1 MLNNTHLYRIHPARQ
16 LDAPVLATAVRTY
29 ELDASFAHHGVW
41 AGASSLVE
49 QAYRYFAAQGRQDV
63 LDEHNYALYMML
75 PQHRDTIGLRYA
87 CLADTA
93 SMTEK
98 TRNFPLDRAYRLIN
112 GAVGLIRAWKKEVGA
127 DEQWALLVRNFQAAG
142 HLASRFVTE
151 LARRLTIGSR
161 IAVCIDCPAAPDPA
175 APPLAAASLAV
186 TPETGFLPLIRL
198 TPQDDAPPVAE
209 GLTYEDLYGAGMAEW
224 ERLYIPLLRY
234 YRHRGDG
241 LNAARVAMRALCVH
255 NHYGF
260 YYEAAGF
267 VDTVLPWLEQ
277 LVGGDEAARWDYIGN
292 IFQALVTTG
301 QEQRALDI
309 VEKHALPYLTQN
321 VLKAKLHY
329 LLAMVHLRYLQQQ
342 DVPLSHRHIE
352 QALHC
357 LQLAEGEIP
366 DEQFAFLSVF
376 LNNGLAFVRVRQ
388 GRPDDALML
397 CQQGFLYLTDMLGNE
412 VHRLHRSVLL
422 YNSAQVLSA
431 LGRYDDTLH
440 YYYRAMEMDP
450 HYSEYYNESGN
461 ILQRLGRHD
470 EALAMYSL
478 AARYSAPYPEV
489 YFNKGACHAQ
499 LGQWNAA
506 LACLNTSLELDPLQ
520 PEAQLL
526 LGETLDMLQRPL
538 DAQAAYS
545 AAIALDPMYV
555 AAHVNRAVNHYTH
568 GDLPAALADMDRVL
582 ELEPMVASHYANRAE
597 IYKALQLRDITAMRQ
612 YQEAA

>member
-1 MLNNTHLYRIHPARQ
+1 MNTTHLYRIRPSQQ

-29 ELDASFAHHGVW
+29 ELDASFANHGVW
-41 AGASSLVE
+41 AGAGSLVE
-49 QAYRYFAAQGRQDV
+49 QAYNYFAAQGRQDV

-75 PQHRDTIGLRYA
+75 PQHRDAIGLKYA
-87 CLADTA
+87 CLTDTA

-112 GAVGLIRAWKKEVGA
+112 GAVGLIRAWKAEVGA
-127 DEQWALLVRNFQAAG
+127 DEPWALLVRNFNAAG
-142 HLASRFVTE
+142 HLATRFVTE
-151 LARRLTIGSR
+151 VARRLTVGSH
-161 IAVCIDCPAAPDPA
+161 ITVCIECPTAPDMA
-175 APPLAAASLAV
+175 VLPLAASNLAL
-186 TPETGFLPLIRL
+186 TPETGFLPAIRL

-234 YRHRGDG
+234 YRARGDG
-241 LNAARVAMRALCVH
+241 LNTARVAMRALCVH

-260 YYEAAGF
+260 YYEAASF
-267 VDTVLPWLEQ
+267 VDTVLPWLDQ

-292 IFQALVTTG
+292 IFQGLVTTG

-309 VEKHALPYLTQN
+309 VETHALPYLTQN

-329 LLAMVHLRYLQQQ
+329 LLSMVHLRYLKEQN
-342 DVPLSHRHIE
+342 VPLSHMHIE
-352 QALHC
+352 QALHS

-366 DEQFAFLSVF
+366 DEQFAFLNVF

-388 GRPDDALML
+388 NRPEDALML
-397 CQQGFLYLTDMLGNE
+397 CQQGFIYLTDMLGDD

-431 LGRYDDTLH
+431 LGQQDDALH
-440 YYYRAMEMDP
+440 YYYRSMEMDP
-450 HYSEYYNESGN
+450 YYSEYYNESGN

-478 AARYSAPYPEV
+478 AARYSAPYAEV

-499 LGQWNAA
+499 LGQWEAA
-506 LACLNTSLELDPLQ
+506 AACLQTSLELHPQQ

-526 LGETLDMLQRPL
+526 LGEALDMLQRPL

-545 AAIALDPMYV
+545 AAIELDQSHV
-555 AAHVNRAVNHYTH
+555 AARVNRAVNHYAH
-568 GDLPAALADMDRVL
+568 GNLPAALADMDRVL

-612 YQEAA
+612 YEEAA

>member
-1 MLNNTHLYRIHPARQ
+1 MLNTTHLYRIRPVQQ
-16 LDAPVLATAVRTY
+16 LDVPVLATAVRTY

-41 AGASSLVE
+41 AGASNLVE
-49 QAYRYFAAQGRQDV
+49 LAYLHFTAQGRQDV

-75 PQHRDTIGLRYA
+75 PQHRDAIGLTYA
-87 CLADTA
+87 CLTDTA
-93 SMTEK
+93 SMAEK

-112 GAVGLIRAWKKEVGA
+112 GAVGLIRAWKAEVGA
-127 DEQWALLVRNFQAAG
+127 DEQWALLVRNFHAAG

-161 IAVCIDCPAAPDPA
+161 IAVCIESPAAPDQA
-175 APPLAAASLAV
+175 VPPLAGSHLAM
-186 TPETGFLPLIRL
+186 TPETGFLPLNRL
-198 TPQDDAPPVAE
+198 TPQDDAPAVVE
-209 GLTYEDLYGAGMAEW
+209 GLTYQDLYGAGMAEW

-234 YRHRGDG
+234 YRNRGDG

-267 VDTVLPWLEQ
+267 VDTVLPWLDQ

-309 VEKHALPYLTQN
+309 VEQYALPYLTHN

-329 LLAMVHLRYLQQQ
+329 LLAMVHLRHLKEQ
-342 DVPLSHRHIE
+342 DVALSHHHIE
-352 QALHC
+352 QALHS
-357 LQLAEGEIP
+357 LQLAEGDIAH
-366 DEQFAFLSVF
+366 EQFAFLHVF

-388 GRPDDALML
+388 GRPEDALVL
-397 CQQGFLYLTDMLGNE
+397 CQQGYLYLTDMLGDD

-422 YNSAQVLSA
+422 YNAAQVLSA
-431 LGRYDDTLH
+431 LGRQDDALH

-450 HYSEYYNESGN
+450 YYSEYYNESGN
-461 ILQRLGRHD
+461 ILQRLGRFD

-489 YFNKGACHAQ
+489 LFNKGACHAQ
-499 LGQWNAA
+499 LGQWDAA
-506 LACLNTSLELDPLQ
+506 LACLRASLELNPQQ

-538 DAQAAYS
+538 DAQAAYG
-545 AAIALDPMYV
+545 AVIELDPMHV
-555 AAHVNRAVNHYTH
+555 AARVNRAVNHYAQ

>member
-1 MLNNTHLYRIHPARQ
+1 MLNTTHLYRIRPVQQ
-16 LDAPVLATAVRTY
+16 LDAPALATAVRTY
-29 ELDASFAHHGVW
+29 ELDTSFANHGVW
-41 AGASSLVE
+41 AGVSNLVE
-49 QAYRYFAAQGRQDV
+49 QAYLYYAAQGRQDV

-75 PQHRDTIGLRYA
+75 PQHRDTIGLKYA
-87 CLADTA
+87 CLTDTA

-112 GAVGLIRAWKKEVGA
+112 GAVGLIRAWKAEVGA
-127 DEQWALLVRNFQAAG
+127 DEQWALLIRNFHGAG

-161 IAVCIDCPAAPDPA
+161 ITVCIELPTAPDTVA
-175 APPLAAASLAV
+175 LPLAASGLALA
-186 TPETGFLPLIRL
+186 PETGFLPLIRL
-198 TPQDDAPPVAE
+198 APQDDAPPVAE

-234 YRHRGDG
+234 YRNRGDG
-241 LNAARVAMRALCVH
+241 LNTARVAMRALCVH

-260 YYEAAGF
+260 YYEASTF

-292 IFQALVTTG
+292 IFQGLVTTG
-301 QEQRALDI
+301 QEQRALEV
-309 VEKHALPYLTQN
+309 VEKYALPCLTQH
-321 VLKAKLHY
+321 VLQAKLHY
-329 LLAMVHLRYLQQQ
+329 LLAMVHLRYLKEQ

-352 QALHC
+352 LALHH
-357 LQLAEGEIP
+357 LQLAEGDIP
-366 DEQFAFLSVF
+366 DEQFAFLNVF
-376 LNNGLAFVRVRQ
+376 INNGLAFVRVRQ
-388 GRPDDALML
+388 GRPEDALML
-397 CQQGFLYLTDMLGNE
+397 CQQGFLYLTDMLGDH
-412 VHRLHRSVLL
+412 VHKLHRSVLL

-431 LGRYDDTLH
+431 LGQQEDALH
-440 YYYRAMEMDP
+440 YYYRSMEMDP
-450 HYSEYYNESGN
+450 YYSEYYNESGN

-478 AARYSAPYPEV
+478 AARYSAPYAEV
-489 YFNKGACHAQ
+489 YFNKGTCHAQ
-499 LGQWNAA
+499 LGQWEAA
-506 LACLNTSLELDPLQ
+506 VACLRTSLELNPQQ
-520 PEAQLL
+520 PEACLL
-526 LGETLDMLQRPL
+526 LGEAFDMLGRRQE
-538 DAQAAYS
+538 AQAAYS
-545 AAIALDPMYV
+545 AAIELDPRHV
-555 AAHVNRAVNHYTH
+555 AARVNRAVNHYAH